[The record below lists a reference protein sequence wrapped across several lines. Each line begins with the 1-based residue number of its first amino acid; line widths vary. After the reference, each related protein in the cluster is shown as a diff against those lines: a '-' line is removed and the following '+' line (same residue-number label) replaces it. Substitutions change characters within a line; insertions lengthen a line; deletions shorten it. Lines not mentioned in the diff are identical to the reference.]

1 MPLVKGEVF
10 QAPRPLLPTDVV
22 ATFDCG
28 QPSINAWLRR
38 HAVANQREDYS
49 RTYVVTGSR
58 TPPLA
63 GFINLAA
70 YSLLPSP
77 FDRSS
82 PKLVPGILIG
92 RLGVSLAYQG
102 AGLGRSLAIFGL
114 QTALD
119 VSAHIGAR
127 YAAVHYL
134 DENAR
139 LFWEKLG
146 FSVVSPDDNLM
157 VFRLSSLRH

>member
-1 MPLVKGEVF
+1 VTAS
-10 QAPRPLLPTDVV
+10 QAP
-22 ATFDCG
+22 
-28 QPSINAWLRR
+28 Q
-38 HAVANQREDYS
+38 
-49 RTYVVTGSR
+49 
-58 TPPLA
+58 LA

-77 FDRSS
+77 FDRKA

-102 AGLGRSLAIFGL
+102 MGLGRSLAIFGL
-114 QTALD
+114 QTALE

-146 FSVVSPDDNLM
+146 FTVVSAEDSLM
-157 VFRLSSLRH
+157 VFRLSLLRH